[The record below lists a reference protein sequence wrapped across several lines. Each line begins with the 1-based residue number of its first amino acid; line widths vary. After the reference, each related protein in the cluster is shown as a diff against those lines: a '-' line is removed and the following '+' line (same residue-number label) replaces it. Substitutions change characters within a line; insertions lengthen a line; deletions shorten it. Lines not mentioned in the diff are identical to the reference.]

1 MKRII
6 VLSILTLIFFTS
18 QLSAQVAGNLIYNQ
32 SNRWQQQNQAYVNP
46 HQAVNPNMVSFKIN
60 ALYNVQAESYL
71 AIFHLTQLGNS
82 AREADSLMSEK
93 LDAFQADVMDLG
105 ISEENF
111 VYDMLSMV
119 PVYEVEVSK
128 RLFSKSYTEVPRGFE
143 IQKNIHI
150 KFTDPRQLDKI
161 VTAAAIHEIYDLV
174 KVDYMVKDIEKIY
187 DTLRERATAQIQEK
201 VEQYKKLGVN
211 LEDEWRGIAE
221 SQNVIFPLERYQS
234 YRAFGNVAFERELS
248 NEKLKEARK
257 PTTQFYNKISYKGY
271 DIVIEPETVEP
282 VVQFTYSIE
291 LQYYR
296 EKPVKEK
303 KEPEPKVEYRK
314 EYILV
319 NPDGVIK
326 PLPLN

>member
-1 MKRII
+1 MKRIT
-6 VLSILTLIFFTS
+6 VLSILTLVFLAS

-60 ALYNVQAESYL
+60 AMYNVEAASYL

-93 LDAFQADVMDLG
+93 LDSFKADVMEIG
-105 ISEENF
+105 VSEEDY
-111 VYDMLSMV
+111 VLDMLSMV
-119 PVYEVEVSK
+119 PVYEVEVTK
-128 RLFSKSYTEVPRGFE
+128 RLFSKSFTEVPRGFE
-143 IQKNIHI
+143 IQKNVHI
-150 KFTDPRQLDKI
+150 RFTDPRQLDKI

-174 KVDYMVKDIEKIY
+174 KVDYMVKNIEEIY
-187 DTLRERATAQIQEK
+187 DKLRDRATAQIQK
-201 VEQYKKLGVN
+201 KIEQYKKLGVN

-221 SQNVIFPLERYQS
+221 SQNVIFPLERYQT
-234 YRAFGNVAFERELS
+234 YRAFGSVAFERELS

-257 PTTQFYNKISYKGY
+257 PTTKFYNRISYKNY
-271 DIVIEPETVEP
+271 DIVIEPDMVEP

-303 KEPEPKVEYRK
+303 KEPETKIEYRK

>member
-1 MKRII
+1 MKRIT
-6 VLSILTLIFFTS
+6 VLSILALVLWSS
-18 QLSAQVAGNLIYNQ
+18 QLSAQATGNLIYNE
-32 SNRWQQQNQAYVNP
+32 SNRWHQQNQAYVNP
-46 HQAVNPNMVSFKIN
+46 TQISNPNLVNFKIN
-60 ALYNVQAESYL
+60 AIYNVKAESYL
-71 AIFHLTQLGNS
+71 AIFHLTQLGSS
-82 AREADSLMSEK
+82 AREADSLMSDK
-93 LDAFQADVMDLG
+93 LDSFKADVLEMG
-105 ISEENF
+105 IAEEDF
-111 VYDMLSMV
+111 VFDMLSMV
-119 PVYEVEVSK
+119 PVYEVEVTK
-128 RLFSKSYTEVPRGFE
+128 KLFSKSYTEVPRGFE
-143 IQKNIHI
+143 IQKNVHI
-150 KFTDPRQLDKI
+150 RFTDPGQLDKI

-174 KVDYMVKDIEKIY
+174 KVDYHVADIEKIY
-187 DTLRERATAQIQEK
+187 DTLRERATAQIQKK

-221 SQNVIFPLERYQS
+221 SQNVFFPLERYQT
-234 YRAFGNVAFERELS
+234 YRAFGNVAFDRELS
-248 NEKLKEARK
+248 SEKLKEARK
-257 PTTQFYNKISYKGY
+257 PTTKFYNKISYKNY
-271 DIVIEPETVEP
+271 DIVIEPEIVEP

>member
-1 MKRII
+1 MKRIT
-6 VLSILTLIFFTS
+6 VLSILTLVFLTS

-32 SNRWQQQNQAYVNP
+32 SNRWQQQNQAYVAP
-46 HQAVNPNMVSFKIN
+46 HQAVNPNMVSFKVN
-60 ALYNVQAESYL
+60 ALYNVEAESYL

-93 LDAFQADVMDLG
+93 LDSFQADVMKLG

-143 IQKNIHI
+143 IQKNVHI

-187 DTLRERATAQIQEK
+187 DSLRERATAQIKKK
-201 VEQYKKLGVN
+201 VEQYKNLGVD

-221 SQNVIFPLERYQS
+221 SQNVIFPLERYQT

-257 PTTQFYNKISYKGY
+257 PTTKFYNKISYKSY

-303 KEPEPKVEYRK
+303 KEPEPRVEYRK
-314 EYILV
+314 EYILI